1 MSPDQ
6 IKVGKTYKC
15 SQDDSFEFTVLEIK
29 DGAAE
34 ETLVRYKREQASGF
48 RSMAYHW
55 IPLTVFARWAKIVV
69 DEKEL
74 S

>member
-1 MSPDQ
+1 MSPDE
-6 IKVGKTYKC
+6 IEVGKTYKC
-15 SQDDSFEFTVLEIK
+15 SEDDPFEFTVLEIN

-48 RSMAYHW
+48 RSMAYPW
-55 IPLTVFARWAKIVV
+55 LPLTVFARWANVVV
-69 DEKEL
+69 DDKEE